1 MKKILLISLLIT
13 GLAFR
18 LYAQP
23 APAPGAAGNSP
34 ATFPGIVKG
43 KIVEAG
49 TKTPMEYAN
58 VAIYS
63 QQDSS
68 IVGGIMTQADG
79 AFEIKNVPPG
89 KYYLQAN
96 FIGFEKHTLP
106 GITINRSGS
115 VANIGTLE
123 LKPAT
128 KEIKGVDVV
137 ADKARV
143 EFKLDRRVV
152 NVSQEISAAGGSAV
166 DALANTPSVDV
177 DIEGNVSVRG
187 SSDFTVLIDGKP
199 SVLDGSDA
207 LKQIPASDIERI
219 EVITNPSAK
228 YDPEGVAGII
238 NVVMKKHIKGSFSGV
253 ANLSASNTNKTRG
266 DLTLNY
272 RNDKWTF
279 MLGGD
284 FQNMVFSG
292 ERNVHQELYNADT
305 TTVINS
311 VGNMDRTWKG
321 KGVRGGIDYHISDKT
336 TLSMSGRVGDYTFQ
350 RNSLSTQHTYD
361 NFGTDNY
368 IFEDN
373 TSARKGN
380 YWNSDFTYSH
390 NFNKEGHKLI
400 ATFYASGREGPDNE
414 YQTRYP
420 SDANGNPIDQ
430 NPDKIRTVEASND
443 NEYRLKADYTLPVN
457 EEDKFEAGYQGR
469 VNRES
474 EDYLFENFDYASDS
488 WVNNPNFSSAF
499 DFSRDIHA
507 LYAIWSHSTKSF
519 SWQTGLRA
527 EYTKREM
534 DHTASSDPYIIDR
547 VDWFP
552 SVHLSQKFGRDI
564 ELQSSYSRRISRPR
578 GWDLEPF
585 PSYMDPY
592 NIRVGNPALE
602 PEYTDSYELSVLKR
616 IKKSFISLEG
626 YYRRTNNL
634 ITRIQE
640 LRSDGIIYHTRANM
654 NSDQSLGSE
663 LMANLDLYPW
673 LRIIASGTVFYYR
686 LEGSVNGES
695 VDRNSTNFN
704 SRLTADL
711 KFTPTTRF
719 QLMSIYRGPS
729 VSAQGEYKGMAFAN
743 ASLKQELFNKK
754 LSATLQVRD
763 IFGTMKRS
771 GTSYGDGFKTD
782 FEFKREPRVF
792 QLTLSYIINN
802 YRSKSRNGGSQES
815 GGGDDMGSEY

>member
-1 MKKILLISLLIT
+1 MKKILLIGIFFASLSLQ
-13 GLAFR
+13 LF
-18 LYAQP
+18 AQP
-23 APAPGAAGNSP
+23 APAPVGSGTSP
-34 ATFPGIVKG
+34 VVTAGIVKG

-58 VAIYS
+58 VVIYS
-63 QQDSS
+63 VRDSS
-68 IVGGIMTQADG
+68 IVGGIMTESDG
-79 AFEIKNVPPG
+79 SFQIKNVPPG

-96 FIGFEKHTLP
+96 FIGYEKHTLP

-115 VANIGTLE
+115 VADIGTLE
-123 LKPAT
+123 LKPAS
-128 KEIKGVDVV
+128 KELEGVDVV

-143 EFKLDRRVV
+143 EYKLDRRVV

-166 DALANTPSVDV
+166 DALANTPAVDV

-199 SVLDGSDA
+199 SVLEGSDA
-207 LKQIPASDIERI
+207 LKQIPASDIENI

-228 YDPEGVAGII
+228 YDPDGVSGII

-253 ANLSASNTNKTRG
+253 ANVSTSNTNKNRG

-272 RNDKWTF
+272 RSDKWTL

-284 FQNMVFSG
+284 FQHMDFSG
-292 ERNVHQELYNADT
+292 QRKVNQEFYNSDT
-305 TTVINS
+305 TTVLKTE
-311 VGNMDRTWKG
+311 GNMDRIRTG
-321 KGVRGGIDYHISDKT
+321 RGLRGGVDYRISDNT
-336 TLSMSGRVGDYTFQ
+336 TLSMSGRIGKYSFQ

-361 NFGTDNY
+361 NYGLDEY
-368 IFEDN
+368 IYEDN
-373 TSARKGN
+373 TSARDGN
-380 YWNSDFTYSH
+380 YWSSDFTYSH
-390 NFNKEGHKLI
+390 NFNKKGHQLI
-400 ATFYASGREGPDNE
+400 TTFFTSGREGPDNE
-414 YQTRYP
+414 YQIRYP
-420 SDANGNPIDQ
+420 VDASGNPIDQ
-430 NPDKIRTVEASND
+430 NPDKIRTVESSND
-443 NEYRLKADYTLPVN
+443 NEYRINADYTLPIN
-457 EEDKFEAGYQGR
+457 DANKFEAGYQAR
-469 VNRES
+469 IDRET
-474 EDYLFENFDYASDS
+474 ENYLFENYDYTASN

-507 LYAIWSHSTKSF
+507 LYTIWSHSTNSF

-527 EYTKREM
+527 EYTNRRM
-534 DHTASSDPYIIDR
+534 DHSASSDPYIIDR

-585 PSYMDPY
+585 PSYMDQY

-616 IKKSFISLEG
+616 INKSFISLEG

-640 LRSDGIIYHTRANM
+640 LHSDGIIYHTSANM
-654 NSDQSLGSE
+654 NRDHSLGSE
-663 LMANLDLYPW
+663 LMANLDLFPW

-695 VDRNSTNFN
+695 VDKNSTNFN
-704 SRLTADL
+704 SRFTADV

-719 QLMSIYRGPS
+719 QLMSVYRGPT
-729 VSAQGEYKGMAFAN
+729 VSAQGEYKGMMYAN

-782 FEFKREPRVF
+782 FEFRREPRVF

-802 YRSKSRNGGSQES
+802 YKSKSRNGNNTAPAEEDQGN
-815 GGGDDMGSEY
+815 EY

>member
-1 MKKILLISLLIT
+1 MKKILLIGLIIS
-13 GLAFR
+13 GLTFQ

-23 APAPGAAGNSP
+23 APAPGIAGKSVV
-34 ATFPGIVKG
+34 ASPGIVKG

-49 TKTPMEYAN
+49 TNTPMEYAN
-58 VAIYS
+58 VVIYS
-63 QQDSS
+63 VSDSS
-68 IVGGIMTQADG
+68 IIGGIMTEPDG
-79 AFEIKNVPPG
+79 SFQIENVPPG

-106 GITINRSGS
+106 GITIDRSVP

-128 KEIKGVDVV
+128 KELQSVDVV

-166 DALANTPSVDV
+166 DALANTPAVDV

-199 SVLDGSDA
+199 SVLEGSDA
-207 LKQIPASDIERI
+207 LKQIPASDIANI

-228 YDPEGVAGII
+228 YDPDGVSGII

-253 ANLSASNTNKTRG
+253 ANFSTSNTHKNRG

-272 RNDKWTF
+272 RSNKVTLL
-279 MLGGD
+279 LGGD
-284 FQNMVFSG
+284 FQDMVYSG
-292 ERNVHQELYNADT
+292 ERKVNQEFYNGDT
-305 TTVINS
+305 TTVLNT
-311 VGNMDRTWKG
+311 VGNMDRVRKG
-321 KGVRGGIDYHISDKT
+321 KGLRGGIDYRISDNT
-336 TLSMSGRVGDYTFQ
+336 TLSASGRLGEYTFQ

-361 NFGTDNY
+361 NFGTDEY
-368 IFEDN
+368 IYEDN
-373 TSARKGN
+373 TSAREGN
-380 YWNSDFTYSH
+380 YWSSDFTYSH
-390 NFNKEGHKLI
+390 NFAKKGHQII
-400 ATFYASGREGPDNE
+400 ATFYASGRKGPDNE
-414 YQTRYP
+414 YQIRYP
-420 SDANGNPIDQ
+420 TDANGNPIDQ
-430 NPDKIRTVEASND
+430 NPDKIRTVESSVD
-443 NEYRLKADYTLPVN
+443 NEYRINSDYTLPVN
-457 EEDKFEAGYQGR
+457 DQNKLEAGYQGR
-469 VNRES
+469 INRES
-474 EDYLFENFDYASDS
+474 EDYLFENFNYTSNN
-488 WVNNPNFSSAF
+488 WINNPNFSSAF

-507 LYAIWSHSTKSF
+507 LYAIWSHSTNSF

-527 EYTKREM
+527 EYTNRRM
-534 DHTASSDPYIIDR
+534 DHTTSSAPYIIDR
-547 VDWFP
+547 IDWFP
-552 SVHLSQKFGRDI
+552 SVHISQKFGRDI

-616 IKKSFISLEG
+616 IQKSFISLEA

-640 LRSDGIIYHTRANM
+640 LHSDGIIYHTRENL
-654 NSDQSLGSE
+654 NRDHSLGSE
-663 LMANLDLYPW
+663 LMANLELYPW
-673 LRIIASGTVFYYR
+673 LRLIASGTLFYYK
-686 LEGSVNGES
+686 LEGSINGQS

-704 SRLTADL
+704 SRFTADI
-711 KFTPTTRF
+711 KFSPTTRF
-719 QLMSIYRGPS
+719 QLMSVYRGPS
-729 VSAQGEYKGMAFAN
+729 VSAQGEYKGMMFAN
-743 ASLKQELFNKK
+743 ASLKQELFDKK

-782 FEFKREPRVF
+782 FEFRREPRVF

-802 YRSKSRNGGSQES
+802 YKSKSRNGNNSAPA
-815 GGGDDMGSEY
+815 DDDQGSEY